1 MNLENSIMKNL
12 FKTKLAMSVLCMA
25 LVSTYTMADNYQPL
39 NPGFEGTWD
48 NTTKEPE
55 HWHGFATV
63 NAKGIFAMAKNTDQ
77 LVASTTEVHSGTY
90 AAKISAN
97 KVFSVIAQGN
107 LTTGRINGSS
117 MSATDANGNYNYMDP
132 AEPDYTMPFCGK
144 PDSMVVWTKFVPE
157 KSTDKASIGCQL
169 IRNMRYQTPTV
180 QWKNNGINVTAA
192 DVVIAEAINDNIA
205 AQSAWTRMSMPFVYD
220 NSGDTPSFIMITATT
235 NNTPGK
241 GGAKDVLYVDD
252 FEMIYNSELV
262 SVTVDGNVFDAAPVI
277 NTGLYYGD
285 NQVTDIIT
293 NAQAGTT
300 ECIFDDVT
308 CSATITVKGNDY
320 SVNPSNVHSYTLQ
333 FLSIPTGWEDMQN
346 IHEVKRIIRDGR
358 VLIQRDG
365 RTYDILG
372 NLVY

>member
-1 MNLENSIMKNL
+1 MKNL

-39 NPGFEGTWD
+39 NPGFEGTW
-48 NTTKEPE
+48 NSTTKEPE

-63 NAKGIFAMAKNTDQ
+63 NASGALLAAKNTVQ
-77 LVASTTEVHSGTY
+77 LGQSTTDVHSGNS
-90 AAKISAN
+90 AAKISAKQMKILLLTVN
-97 KVFSVIAQGN
+97 AQGN
-107 LTTGRINGSS
+107 LTTGRINGGS
-117 MSATDANGNYNYMDP
+117 MTPTDANGNYNYMDP

-157 KSTDKASIGCQL
+157 KNTDHASIGCQL

-180 QWKNNGINVTAA
+180 QWQNNGVNVTAT
-192 DVVIAEAINDNIA
+192 DVVIAEAIDENIA

-241 GGAKDVLYVDD
+241 GSARDVLYVDD

-262 SVTVDGNVFDAAPVI
+262 SVTVDGNEFDAAPVI
-277 NTGLYYGD
+277 NTELYYGD
-285 NQVTDIIT
+285 NQVTDIVT
-293 NAQAGTT
+293 NAQAATT
-300 ECIFDDVT
+300 ECTFDDAT

-333 FLSIPTGWEDMQN
+333 FLSVPTGWEDMQN
-346 IHEVKRIIRDGR
+346 IHEVKRIIRNGR
-358 VLIQRDG
+358 ILILRDG